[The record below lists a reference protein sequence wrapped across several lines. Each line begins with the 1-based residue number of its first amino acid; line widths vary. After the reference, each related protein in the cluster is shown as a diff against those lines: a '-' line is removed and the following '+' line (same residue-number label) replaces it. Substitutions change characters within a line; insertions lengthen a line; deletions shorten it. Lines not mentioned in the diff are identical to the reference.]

1 MAERFAGCS
10 AESGR
15 ESMLAEVLAGLLAV
29 LDWQVLAFL
38 CAGVCMGAVFGALP
52 GLTATMG
59 VAVLTPLTFWV
70 SPEQG
75 LAMLLGIYCGAIP
88 AGGIPA
94 ILINVPGT
102 PASIATSWDGYAL
115 TRKGQAG
122 LALGI
127 NALASVTGQLASILF
142 LSFLAFPIA
151 RFALQFGPAEYF
163 GLALLG
169 ISLMAGVSGRHVL
182 KGMLSGM
189 LGLSLALVGLDP
201 MTAYPRY
208 TFGLSEFL
216 DGISFIPVM
225 IGLFGLAEVLVQVSE
240 RRAGIR
246 SPAAMIGR
254 VIPSASECKSMLGAT
269 FSGATVGT
277 MVGAIPAAG
286 GDIGSVI
293 AWEQARRTSPDKAK
307 FGKGSLRGLAA
318 SCAACNGA
326 IGGAMTTMLTLG
338 IPGDAVSAV
347 LIGALLIHGIQPGP
361 LLFANRQS
369 FVFSIVFLMAFASL
383 LIMAVGILGARPL
396 ARILRVP
403 APWLWAG
410 IVLFGSVGAYALNN
424 AVADLWAMFAAGI
437 VGFLFRKAQ
446 IPLGP
451 LVLGLILGPMMESN
465 LRRALILSRGDWTG
479 MLARPILLL
488 FLVGTVLALLWPLI
502 QRWRTTRVSGNQ
514 DASPDA

>member
-1 MAERFAGCS
+1 MHGAAFRVV
-10 AESGR
+10 GR
-15 ESMLAEVLAGLLAV
+15 LTVISEIIAGLAAV
-29 LDWQVLAFL
+29 LDWQVLTFL
-38 CAGVCMGAVFGALP
+38 LAGVSMGAVFGSLP

-59 VAVLTPLTFWV
+59 VAVLTPVTFWV

-122 LALGI
+122 LALGV
-127 NALASVTGQLASILF
+127 NALASTAGQFVSILF
-142 LSFLAFPIA
+142 LAFLAFPIA
-151 RFALQFGPAEYF
+151 RFALRFGPAEYF
-163 GLALLG
+163 GLAILG
-169 ISLMAGVSGRHVL
+169 ISLMAGVSGQHVL
-182 KGMLSGM
+182 KGMLAGM
-189 LGLSLALVGLDP
+189 LGLAVALVGLDP

-225 IGLFGLAEVLVQVSE
+225 IGLFGLGEVFVQISD
-240 RRAGIR
+240 RRSG
-246 SPAAMIGR
+246 
-254 VIPSASECKSMLGAT
+254 SASATAPIDRILPTAAECKTMRGSVL
-269 FSGATVGT
+269 SGATVGT

-293 AWEQARRTSPDKAK
+293 AWEQARRTAK
-307 FGKGSLRGLAA
+307 DSEQFGKGSLKGLAA
-318 SCAACNGA
+318 SCSGCNAA

-361 LLFANRQS
+361 LLFANNQS
-369 FVFSIVFLMAFASL
+369 FVFSIVFLLLFASL
-383 LIMAVGILGARPL
+383 LILAIGVLGARPL
-396 ARILRVP
+396 ARMLRTP
-403 APWLWAG
+403 GPWLWAG
-410 IVLFGSVGAYALNN
+410 IILFGTVGAYALNN
-424 AVADLWAMFAAGI
+424 AVADLWAMYAAGV
-437 VGFLFRKAQ
+437 VGFVFRKVQ

-465 LRRALILSRGDWTG
+465 LRRALILSRGDWLA
-479 MLARPILLL
+479 MLARPILLA
-488 FLVGTVLALLWPLI
+488 FLAAAALALLWPLI
-502 QRWRTTRVSGNQ
+502 RKARGSGDSNQGTVS
-514 DASPDA
+514 DA

>member
-1 MAERFAGCS
+1 MIGEI
-10 AESGR
+10 
-15 ESMLAEVLAGLLAV
+15 LAGLAAV
-29 LDWQVLAFL
+29 IDWQVLGFL
-38 CAGVCMGAVFGALP
+38 VVGVSLGAVFGSLP

-70 SPEQG
+70 SAEQG

-102 PASIATSWDGYAL
+102 PASIATTWDGYAL

-127 NALASVTGQLASILF
+127 NALASAAGQLTSILF
-142 LSFLAFPIA
+142 LAFLAFPIA
-151 RFALQFGPAEYF
+151 SFALQFGPAEYF

-189 LGLSLALVGLDP
+189 LGLAVALVGLDP

-216 DGISFIPVM
+216 DGISFVPVM
-225 IGLFGLAEVLVQVSE
+225 IGLFGLGEVLVQISE
-240 RRAGIR
+240 RNARQAVA
-246 SPAAMIGR
+246 STVIGR
-254 VIPSASECKSMLGAT
+254 ILPKASEARTMLAAT

-293 AWEQARRTSPDKAK
+293 AWEQARRSSPEPGR
-307 FGKGSLRGLAA
+307 FGKGSLRGLSA
-318 SCAACNGA
+318 SCSACNAA

-338 IPGDAVSAV
+338 IPGDAVSAI

-361 LLFANRQS
+361 LLFANNQS
-369 FVFSIVFLMAFASL
+369 FVFSVVFLLAFASV
-383 LIMAVGILGARPL
+383 LIMLFGFIGAKPL
-396 ARILRVP
+396 ARILNFP
-403 APWLWAG
+403 APWLWTG
-410 IVLFGSVGAYALNN
+410 IILFGTVGAYALNN
-424 AVADLWAMFAAGI
+424 AVVDVWAMYVAGV
-437 VGFLFRKAQ
+437 VGFLFRKAN

-465 LRRALILSRGDWTG
+465 LRRALILSRGDWFG
-479 MLARPILLL
+479 LLASPILLV
-488 FLVGTVLALLWPLI
+488 FLAATLLSLLWPLL
-502 QRWRTTRVSGNQ
+502 RAGRGAPGPNQ
-514 DASPDA
+514 TGPADA

>member
-1 MAERFAGCS
+1 MITEILTG
-10 AESGR
+10 
-15 ESMLAEVLAGLLAV
+15 LAAV
-29 LDWQVLAFL
+29 LDWQVLTFL
-38 CAGVCMGAVFGALP
+38 AAGVSLGAVFGSLP

-127 NALASVTGQLASILF
+127 NALASAAGQLTSILF
-142 LSFLAFPIA
+142 LAFLAFPIA
-151 RFALQFGPAEYF
+151 TFALQFGPAEYF

-169 ISLMAGVSGRHVL
+169 ISLMAGVSGKHVL
-182 KGMLSGM
+182 KGMLAGS
-189 LGLSLALVGLDP
+189 LGLALALVGLDP

-208 TFGLSEFL
+208 TFGMSEFL
-216 DGISFIPVM
+216 DGISFVPVM
-225 IGLFGLAEVLVQVSE
+225 IGLFGLGEVLVQISDRNAKTAVES
-240 RRAGIR
+240 AV
-246 SPAAMIGR
+246 IGR
-254 VIPSASECKSMLGAT
+254 IVPKMAEAKTMLGAT

-293 AWEQARRTSPDKAK
+293 AWEQARRASADKK
-307 FGKGSLRGLAA
+307 EFGKGSLRGLAA
-318 SCAACNGA
+318 SCSACNAA

-338 IPGDAVSAV
+338 IPGDAVSAI

-361 LLFANRQS
+361 LLFANNQS
-369 FVFSIVFLMAFASL
+369 FVFSIVFLLVLASL
-383 LIMAVGILGARPL
+383 LIMMVGILGAKPL
-396 ARILRVP
+396 ARILRIP
-403 APWLWAG
+403 APWLWTG
-410 IVLFGSVGAYALNN
+410 IVLFGTVGSYALNN
-424 AVADLWAMFAAGI
+424 AVVDVWAMYVAGLA
-437 VGFLFRKAQ
+437 GFLFRKAN

-465 LRRALILSRGDWTG
+465 LRRALILSRGDWLG
-479 MLARPILLL
+479 LLSRPLLL
-488 FLVGTVLALLWPLI
+488 VFLAATVLSLLWPLI
-502 QRWRTTRVSGNQ
+502 RARRGSARRNQ
-514 DASPDA
+514 TPLPDA

>member
-1 MAERFAGCS
+1 
-10 AESGR
+10 
-15 ESMLAEVLAGLLAV
+15 MLAEILAGLAAVIDWHVLGFLAV
-29 LDWQVLAFL
+29 
-38 CAGVCMGAVFGALP
+38 GVSLGAVFGSLP

-70 SPEQG
+70 SAEQG

-102 PASIATSWDGYAL
+102 PASIATTWDGYPL

-127 NALASVTGQLASILF
+127 NALASTAGQLTSILF
-142 LSFLAFPIA
+142 LAFLAFPIA
-151 RFALQFGPAEYF
+151 SFALQFGPAEYF

-182 KGMLSGM
+182 KGMLAGS
-189 LGLSLALVGLDP
+189 LGLAVALVGLDP

-208 TFGLSEFL
+208 TFGMSEFL
-216 DGISFIPVM
+216 DGISFVPVM
-225 IGLFGLAEVLVQVSE
+225 IGLFGLGEVLVQISDRHSNKAVAS
-240 RRAGIR
+240 AV
-246 SPAAMIGR
+246 IGR
-254 VIPSASECKSMLGAT
+254 VMPRAAEAKAMLGAT

-293 AWEQARRTSPDKAK
+293 AWEQARRTSPDKEK
-307 FGKGSLRGLAA
+307 FGKGSLRGLAT
-318 SCAACNGA
+318 SCAACNAA

-338 IPGDAVSAV
+338 IPGDAVSAI

-361 LLFANRQS
+361 LLFANNQS
-369 FVFSIVFLMAFASL
+369 FVFSIVFLLVFASL
-383 LIMAVGILGARPL
+383 LIMAIGILGARPL
-396 ARILRVP
+396 ARILNIP
-403 APWLWAG
+403 APWLWTG
-410 IVLFGSVGAYALNN
+410 IVLFGTVGSYALNN
-424 AVADLWAMFAAGI
+424 AVVDVWAMYVAGLA
-437 VGFLFRKAQ
+437 GFLFRKANV
-446 IPLGP
+446 PVGP

-465 LRRALILSRGDWTG
+465 LRRALILSRGDWLG
-479 MLARPILLL
+479 LLSRPILLA
-488 FLVGTVLALLWPLI
+488 FLAATVLSLLWPLI
-502 QRWRTTRVSGNQ
+502 RARRQAIRRNHRPLPG
-514 DASPDA
+514 A